1 MTEPAELSLSQLR
14 RFPVKSCRGQ
24 ELETAV
30 VERWGLA
37 GDRRWMVVDDAGETV
52 TAREHRELLLIHPRL
67 RADGGLEV
75 SAPPG
80 SDPQDDLVVPRPAG
94 GRLVDVTV
102 FRGTPFGATPAGHEA
117 AAWFSKVLG
126 KPVRL
131 VYADD
136 PNRRQANPAH
146 AGPGVP
152 MHFGDGYP
160 LLLTTEAS
168 LAALNELIAA
178 GDKADEGPLPM
189 VRFRPNLVVAGS
201 LPWAEDGWRRIRVGE
216 AEFRVVKGCD
226 RCAIPTTDEVTAV
239 RRKEPTYTLAKHRR
253 WDGAVW
259 FGMNLVPVTP
269 GATLRVGDEVE
280 LLDAVVATD
289 GPPR

>member
-1 MTEPAELSLSQLR
+1 VTSPSLSELR

-37 GDRRWMVVDDAGETV
+37 GDRRWMLVDETGETV
-52 TAREHRELLLIHPRL
+52 TAREYRELLLVHPRL
-67 RADGGLEV
+67 RADGGVEV
-75 SAPPG
+75 SAP
-80 SDPQDDLVVPRPAG
+80 DHDDLVVPRPEG
-94 GRLVDVTV
+94 GHLVDVTV
-102 FRGTPFGATPAGHEA
+102 FRRTPFGATPAGREA
-117 AAWFSKVLG
+117 DRWFSDVLG
-126 KPVRL
+126 TPVRL

-136 PNRRQANPAH
+136 PDRRQANPDF

-160 LLLTTEAS
+160 VLLTTEAS
-168 LAALNELIAA
+168 LAALNELVAA
-178 GDKADEGPLPM
+178 GPRAEEGPLPM
-189 VRFRPNLVVAGS
+189 VRFRPNLVVAGTQ
-201 LPWAEDGWRRIRVGE
+201 PWAEDGWRRVRVGA

-226 RCAIPTTDEVTAV
+226 RCAIPTTDETTAV
-239 RRKEPTYTLAKHRR
+239 RRKEPTYTLAQHRR

-259 FGMNLVPVTP
+259 FGMNLVPLTP
-269 GATLRVGDEVE
+269 GATLHVGDEVE
-280 LLDAVVATD
+280 VLDEQPRTD